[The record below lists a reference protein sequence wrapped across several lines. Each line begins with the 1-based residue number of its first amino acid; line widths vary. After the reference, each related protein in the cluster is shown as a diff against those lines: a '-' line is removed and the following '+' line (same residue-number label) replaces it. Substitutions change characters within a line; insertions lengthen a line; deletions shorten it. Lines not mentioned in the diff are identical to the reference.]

1 MSTTS
6 RYLVGIDLGTTHSV
20 MAYLDT
26 ALLSEE
32 GPPPVPVLFEVPQV
46 VLPGQVEQRPLLPS
60 FLYLSAATDFPA
72 RALDLPWT
80 SGQDRNWVVG
90 ELARQH
96 GGNVPMRLVSSAK
109 SWLAYDG
116 VDRTA
121 PILPYAAP
129 ADGPDAVPKVS
140 PVDASARYLQHLKDA
155 WDHRMPGFP
164 LSEQEVLITVP
175 ASFDQV
181 ARELT
186 VRAAHSAGL
195 AKVTLLE
202 EPQAAFYAWLGRH
215 PRSWRDLLHVGDV
228 VLVCDVGGG
237 TTDFS
242 LMSVADQ
249 GGNLTVERIAV
260 GDHILLGGDNM
271 DLMLAMSVGKRLER
285 EGHKLE
291 SWQRRQL
298 LHSCRF
304 AKEELLSADR
314 SKEVAS
320 VVVLGRGSKV
330 IGGSIK
336 TQLTRGDVEKFL
348 LDGFFPQVESAARP
362 MAARRM
368 GLQEIGL
375 PFASDPAVTRHLA
388 KFLGDHRLPTALLFN
403 GGVMKGTP
411 LRRRIEQVLSSW
423 AGQPVRALTGA
434 DYDHS
439 VALGAAYYGLVRRGH
454 GLRIRGGT
462 ARSYYIGVEAAM
474 PAVPGMDPV
483 LHALCVAPRGMEEG
497 TSAEVPGREFG
508 LFVGQPVEFRF
519 LSSSTRRGDQV
530 GEFIEEVD
538 RDHGI
543 EELASVETVLAAG
556 EGATPGSQIP
566 VRLTSHVSEVG
577 VLELW
582 CVSRD
587 GQRRWKLEYNIRERS
602 AAVGDDSSIGQ
613 PEGPELEL
621 GNGS

>member
-6 RYLVGIDLGTTHSV
+6 RCLVGIDLGTTHSV
-20 MAYLDT
+20 LAYLDT
-26 ALLSEE
+26 SQLSDD

-46 VLPGQVEQRPLLPS
+46 VLPGQVEARPLLPS
-60 FLYLSAATDFPA
+60 FLYLSAPSDFPA
-72 RALDLPWT
+72 RALDLPWPT
-80 SGQDRNWVVG
+80 GQGRSWVVG

-96 GGNVPMRLVSSAK
+96 GGQVPMRLVSSAK

-121 PILPYAAP
+121 PILPFAAP
-129 ADGPDAVPKVS
+129 SDGPEAVSKVS

-164 LSEQEVLITVP
+164 LDEQEVLITVP

-195 AKVTLLE
+195 TKVTLLE

-215 PRSWRDLLHVGDV
+215 PQSWRDLLRVGDV

-242 LMSVADQ
+242 LISVADQ
-249 GGNLTVERIAV
+249 AGNLTIERIAV

-304 AKEELLSADR
+304 AKEELLGADR
-314 SKEVAS
+314 SKELAP

-348 LDGFFPQVESAARP
+348 LDGFFPVVESQARP

-388 KFLGDHRLPTALLFN
+388 KFLGNHRLPTALLFN

-411 LRRRIEQVLSSW
+411 LRRRVEQVLSDW

-434 DYDHS
+434 DYDHA
-439 VALGAAYYGLVRRGH
+439 VALGAAYYGMVRRGH

-462 ARSYYIGVEAAM
+462 ARSYFIGVEAAM

-508 LFVGQPVEFRF
+508 LYVGQPVEFRF
-519 LSSSTRRGDQV
+519 LSSSTRKGDQV
-530 GEFIEEVD
+530 GDFIEELSPE
-538 RDHGI
+538 HGI
-543 EELASVETVLAAG
+543 EELASVEAVLPAG
-556 EGATPGSQIP
+556 DGAPAGSQIP
-566 VRLTSHVSEVG
+566 VRLSSHVSEVG

-582 CVSRD
+582 CVARD
-587 GQRRWKLEYNIRERS
+587 GKRRWKLEYNIRERS
-602 AAVGDDSSIGQ
+602 VGSGFEDDSVPS
-613 PEGPELEL
+613 EGPELEL
-621 GNGS
+621 GDGS

>member
-6 RYLVGIDLGTTHSV
+6 RYVVGIDLGTTHSV

-26 ALLSEE
+26 SLLTEE
-32 GPPPVPVLFEVPQV
+32 GPPPVPQLFEVPQV
-46 VLPGQVEQRPLLPS
+46 VLPGQVEARPLLPS
-60 FLYLSAATDFPA
+60 FLYLAAATDFPA
-72 RALDLPWT
+72 RALDLPWP
-80 SGQDRNWVVG
+80 SGQNRSWVVG

-96 GGNVPMRLVSSAK
+96 GGQVPMRLVSSAK

-121 PILPYAAP
+121 AILPYAAP
-129 ADGPDAVPKVS
+129 SDGPDAVPKVS
-140 PVDASARYLQHLKDA
+140 PVDASARYLLHLKDA
-155 WDHRMPGFP
+155 WDERMPGFP
-164 LSEQEVLITVP
+164 LGEQEVLITVP

-186 VRAAHSAGL
+186 VRAAQAAGL
-195 AKVTLLE
+195 LKVTLLE

-215 PRSWRDLLHVGDV
+215 PRSWRDLLRVGDV

-242 LMSVADQ
+242 LISVADQ
-249 GGNLTVERIAV
+249 AGNLTIERIAV

-291 SWQRRQL
+291 PWQRRQL

-304 AKEELLSADR
+304 AKEELLGADR
-314 SKEVAS
+314 SKEVAP

-330 IGGSIK
+330 IGGSVK

-411 LRRRIEQVLSSW
+411 LRRRVEDVLSSW

-434 DYDHS
+434 DYDHA

-462 ARSYYIGVEAAM
+462 ARAYYIGVEAAM
-474 PAVPGMDPV
+474 PAVPGMEPV

-519 LSSSTRRGDQV
+519 LSSSTRKGDQV
-530 GEFIEEVD
+530 GDFIEECSAE
-538 RDHGI
+538 HGI
-543 EELASVETVLAAG
+543 EELASVETVLPAG
-556 EGATPGSQIP
+556 DGAPTGSQIP
-566 VRLTSHVSEVG
+566 VRLSSHVSEVG

-587 GQRRWKLEYNIRERS
+587 HKRRWKLEYNIRERS
-602 AAVGDDSSIGQ
+602 IESGFDDG
-613 PEGPELEL
+613 PAPDLGPELEL
-621 GNGS
+621 GDGS